1 MVVFVWGG
9 RASHNCSFKESWRA
23 RIKGK
28 GQSKLILQSVVLG
41 LVFDSMTLDS

>member
-1 MVVFVWGG
+1 MVVFVLEG
-9 RASHNCSFKESWRA
+9 RGSHNYSFKESWRA

-41 LVFDSMTLDS
+41 KVFDSMTPDS